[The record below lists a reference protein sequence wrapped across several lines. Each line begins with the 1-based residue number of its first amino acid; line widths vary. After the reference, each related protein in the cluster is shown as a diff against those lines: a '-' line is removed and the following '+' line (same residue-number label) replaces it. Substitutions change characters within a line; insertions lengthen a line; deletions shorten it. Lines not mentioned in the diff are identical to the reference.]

1 MVRKRE
7 IAKQRVKRKLWKPY
21 SRKKSAIGGL
31 ERTRSATKVSSSVQ
45 NKVSPENTEI
55 QTVVMEDASASF
67 STTESI
73 DSIPTL
79 RQVRRTETVQ
89 ASKAKTEVNP
99 GIVERQTVGLQQST
113 EELVKAPTGVKD
125 KPLELRKGVEAHLD
139 NHTIPSV
146 SVLPADEP
154 TTLLIST
161 PTTTVQPQP
170 KKQNPA
176 RQEKLE
182 GEKPVLWTSLTSQRT
197 TDFIKNY
204 KVNSKSPPL
213 NPSININQRH
223 ASILRNIP
231 IPVTSSSVW
240 EPSPS
245 LHQTLRVP
253 TYVHTNTRNS
263 LRSPTFFSTKSDLR
277 PTNSIRVK
285 TVNSLENP
293 GMAVYL
299 PFPQPS
305 QFETPKHVKQDTTP
319 SAARLS
325 RYPITFVNSRGSLF
339 GRRVDGASKI
349 RPFPQFTTFH
359 SGVRQGRTRPC
370 LRTRKIDSGSTTG
383 NWFNLF

>member
-1 MVRKRE
+1 M
-7 IAKQRVKRKLWKPY
+7 I
-21 SRKKSAIGGL
+21 
-31 ERTRSATKVSSSVQ
+31 
-45 NKVSPENTEI
+45 EI
-55 QTVVMEDASASF
+55 QTVVMEGANAHLSA
-67 STTESI
+67 TESI
-73 DSIPTL
+73 DSIPTQ
-79 RQVRRTETVQ
+79 RQARRTETVQ

-113 EELVKAPTGVKD
+113 EELVKAPAGVKD

-182 GEKPVLWTSLTSQRT
+182 GEEPVPWTPMPSQRT

-204 KVNSKSPPL
+204 KVNSKSPPPL

-240 EPSPS
+240 EPSS
-245 LHQTLRVP
+245 SFHQTSRVP
-253 TYVHTNTRNS
+253 TFVHTNTRNS
-263 LRSPTFFSTKSDLR
+263 LRSPSFFSTKSDQR
-277 PTNSIRVK
+277 PSNSIRVK

-299 PFPQPS
+299 PFPQPA
-305 QFETPKHVKQDTTP
+305 QFETPKHVKQDTTS

-359 SGVRQGRTRPC
+359 SGVRQGRKRPC
-370 LRTRKIDSGSTTG
+370 LRTRKIDSESTSG